1 VGVFLKLNLDDPD
14 AASFPHARGGVSFVI
29 TNKRG
34 IFRFSPR
41 MWGCFFKEVFQ
52 MSRQFCFKV
61 PIDKSR
67 AVEKDVAGK
76 KSRYLAGVA
85 SGLKED
91 AHGERVSERCI
102 ASMCRQAESGD
113 ILLYAD
119 THGVKESE
127 DIGILENFKVLEDG
141 DWYVEFRLYGEGDPV
156 DDASIQKATKLW
168 GQVNGLPP
176 YHRPRR
182 KGFSIEGEVPEDA
195 ILIQKKETL
204 GIIDDIILKG
214 VVVVPE
220 PAYENSVINAVY
232 KALDAEPPAR
242 IRMAIH
248 KRLVG
253 VIRKDKQ
260 ARYDFDRYSI
270 DEERDK
276 MIAEVVKEKSGE
288 GLTKSLRDIFNEYT
302 DLSVKMIAENPALV
316 GDNNE
321 VSPVMASPYTEA
333 EFVEDVDPQ
342 RMAMLTVIERQLE
355 TLLSRRQD
363 YGDQSS
369 QVANPGREA
378 EAG

>member
-1 VGVFLKLNLDDPD
+1 
-14 AASFPHARGGVSFVI
+14 
-29 TNKRG
+29 
-34 IFRFSPR
+34 
-41 MWGCFFKEVFQ
+41 
-52 MSRQFCFKV
+52 MSRQFNFKV

-102 ASMCRQAESGD
+102 DSMCRQAESGD

-119 THGVKESE
+119 VHGVKESE

-168 GQVNGLPP
+168 AQVNGLAP
-176 YHRPRR
+176 YSRPRR
-182 KGFSIEGEVPEDA
+182 KGFSIEGEVPDDA

-214 VVVVPE
+214 VVIVPE

-232 KALDAEPPAR
+232 KALDVEPPAR
-242 IRMAIH
+242 IRMNIQ
-248 KRLVG
+248 KRLAG
-253 VIRKDKQ
+253 VICKDKL
-260 ARYDFDRYSI
+260 ARYDLDRYSI
-270 DEERDK
+270 EDERDK

-288 GLTKSLRDIFNEYT
+288 DLTKSLRDIFNEYT

-316 GDNNE
+316 GDNE

-342 RMAMLTVIERQLE
+342 RMAMLTAIERQLE

-363 YGDQSS
+363 YGDQSTQIS
-369 QVANPGREA
+369 DPRREA
-378 EAG
+378 QAG